1 MKKQLKQIFASLVPV
16 AFAAPSLG
24 IPQPDQAKITD
35 IGLLV
40 SSGINIV
47 IIIAGI
53 LVFAL
58 LVWGGIQWMTSGGDK
73 TKTEEARNRITAAL
87 VGLAIVACS
96 WALTKLIAYFFGVG
110 DVFDGN
116 IDIPKPY

>member
-1 MKKQLKQIFASLVPV
+1 MKKQLNQIFASLVPV
-16 AFAAPSLG
+16 ALAAPSLG
-24 IPQPDQAKITD
+24 VPQPDQARITD

-40 SSGINIV
+40 SSAIDIV
-47 IIIAGI
+47 IIISGI

-58 LVWGGIQWMTSGGDK
+58 LVMGGIQWMTSGGDK

-87 VGLAIVACS
+87 VGLAIVAAS

-110 DVFDGN
+110 DVFEGN
-116 IDIPKPY
+116 IDIPRPY